1 MDSEELNKVIDSNS
15 QTIAFSIIEAAKS
28 SSNEAE
34 FRKIFQRIVENFAK
48 QVSIEL
54 EVRDEYVLARGRAD
68 TVYNRLL
75 IEYEPPGS
83 LKGSNNYTNNKHAY
97 GQLKTYIED
106 IDRRERRKKSRL
118 LGVTTDGTWLIY
130 VKFKEERKQP
140 WEISE
145 PQEINEYSVKKFLRS
160 FASLVS
166 GAALIP
172 DNLERDFGTESLV
185 ARKCVEAFYK
195 SLISTESEK
204 VQVFFNQWK
213 RHFNQVTGYSEASQ
227 HFNANDLAYLYG
239 MKGSDF
245 KLLPLFFAVHSY
257 YATFIKLL
265 ALQIAGHYT
274 FGGLPLKD
282 FSGLESEKLL
292 KEFNSLEEG
301 GIFRDVGINNFLE
314 GDFFSWYLDIWDE
327 GIEKV
332 VRGVIDKLSSYD
344 PVTVEVDPELTRDLL
359 KILYQQLVP
368 KELRHDLGEY
378 YTPDWLAERLLN
390 QIQYNGNPDKRVLD
404 PACGSGTFLILA
416 LKRIREYGRKK
427 KISEKE
433 LLEKMLKNIAGID
446 LNPLAVISAR
456 TNFLMTIS
464 DLLPFMPK
472 GGINIPVYLADS
484 ILTPSVQS
492 DLFSQAYRVKTSVG
506 EFDIPITIVE
516 NSQIDNLAEL
526 LESSV
531 RRKETVKDF
540 LAFYNEKIKLNERDL
555 EESKSAAE
563 LLYRKLVELEEKG
576 INHIWARIIKNS
588 FAPLFLGK
596 FDYVI
601 GNPPWINWE
610 SLPDDY
616 RDSTKPLWEQYGLFT
631 LSGLAA
637 RMGGGKKDLSI
648 IFTYVGVDRY
658 LKEKGKLAF
667 VITQSV
673 FKTVG
678 AGEGFR
684 RFQIGDNEYFRVLAV
699 DDMVELKPFE
709 GVGNRTAVF
718 VCQKGEK
725 TRYPVTYNYWKKKQ
739 KGTGIETTLSL
750 EEVNAIATYKQFY
763 AEPIDSKNLASP
775 WLTARLRAIKAIKKI
790 VGQSNYQAREGVNT
804 GGLNG
809 TYWVK
814 VLKKLPNGNI
824 IIENQGDI
832 GRNIVESYKVE
843 IEPNFVFPLLRGED
857 VSSFSAISKLSFIL
871 PVIPNTDMGRNAFP
885 ENQMKHQYPLTYR
898 YFERFKEKLLHRSGY
913 LKYLQGQPFYAVYNI
928 GSYTFSPYKIVW
940 KYIATEL
947 TAAVIS
953 KKDTQLIIPD
963 CKLMLVPFDNEKEA
977 YFVAAMLN
985 STPARF
991 LVKSFAI
998 GTQLAPYILNNLK
1011 ILKYMPKNNNH
1022 VEIVEIS
1029 KKLHS
1034 DNSNKDL
1041 LNELE
1046 KKVAIAWDIEDNLSE
1061 IVNSYNEIS

>member
-48 QVSIEL
+48 QAGIEL

-106 IDRRERRKKSRL
+106 IDKRERRKKSRL

-516 NSQIDNLAEL
+516 NGQIDNLAEL

-531 RRKETVKDF
+531 KRKETVKDF
-540 LAFYNEKIKLNERDL
+540 LAFYNERIKLNERDL

-588 FAPLFLGK
+588 FAPLFLSK
-596 FDYVI
+596 FDYII

-610 SLPDDY
+610 NLPDDY
-616 RDSTKPLWEQYGLFT
+616 RNSTKPLWESYGLFT
-631 LSGLAA
+631 LSGFAA

-658 LKEKGKLAF
+658 LKDGGKLGF
-667 VITQSV
+667 IITQTL
-673 FKTVG
+673 FATVG
-678 AGEGFR
+678 AGDGFR
-684 RFQIGDNEYFRVLAV
+684 RFQIDDKVFFRIIAV

-718 VCQKGEK
+718 ICQKGERTK
-725 TRYPVTYNYWKKKQ
+725 YPVTYNYWKKRQ
-739 KGTGIETTLSL
+739 KGTGMNMSLSL
-750 EEVNAIATYKQFY
+750 QEVGNIATYKQFF
-763 AEPIDSKNLASP
+763 AVPIDNKKISSP
-775 WLTARLRAIKAIKKI
+775 WIVGRLKTLTAIRKLSGK
-790 VGQSNYQAREGVNT
+790 SYYQARAGVCT
-804 GGLNG
+804 WLNG
-809 TYWVK
+809 AYWVK
-814 VLKKLPNGNI
+814 VLKKLPNG
-824 IIENQGDI
+824 
-832 GRNIVESYKVE
+832 RFIVENTGEKGKIKVDSIKTE
-843 IEPNFVFPLLRGED
+843 IEPNFVYPLVRGRDILRWEAQPKYSIVAPID
-857 VSSFSAISKLSFIL
+857 TKD
-871 PVIPNTDMGRNAFP
+871 NQNRNAYP
-885 ENQMKHQYPLTYR
+885 EFLLKRDYPLTYR
-898 YFERFKEKLLHRSGY
+898 FFEKFKDKLSVRSGY
-913 LKYLQGQPFYAVYNI
+913 RKYLEGQPFYSIYDV
-928 GSYTFSPYKIVW
+928 GVYTFAQFKVVYKGEV
-940 KYIATEL
+940 ATDII
-947 TAAVIS
+947 AAVIS
-953 KKDTQLIIPD
+953 KHENQIIIPD
-963 CKLMLVPFDNEKEA
+963 QTAHFIPVSDELEA
-977 YFVAAMLN
+977 YFICAVMNSTLFRFGYKAMLYKHP
-985 STPARF
+985 STFVFNF
-991 LVKSFAI
+991 LRIPKYDKD
-998 GTQLAPYILNNLK
+998 QDLHLK
-1011 ILKYMPKNNNH
+1011 IAQISHTISGSNLIDEQNGLDILISKIWGVTMSELEDIKTSLK
-1022 VEIVEIS
+1022 EIS
-1029 KKLHS
+1029 
-1034 DNSNKDL
+1034 
-1041 LNELE
+1041 
-1046 KKVAIAWDIEDNLSE
+1046 
-1061 IVNSYNEIS
+1061 